1 MQSFSKRNKIVSSK
15 LNLESVSTQF
25 NMRIL
30 NTFIIYVKNNILPI
44 GINDTYISDIEK
56 VMTEM
61 GYHYQIPKN
70 AFDNDK
76 NASNLRF
83 YLTNDNKLKW
93 YDIYDFIEKS
103 LYVAKCDKKL
113 LNEYNRIMEEEGI
126 LYRIIYKKVTPI
138 VNNEEIA
145 SIENAIETQYDSV
158 NKHIEKALALM
169 SDIVK
174 PDYENSIKESISA
187 VESLCSII
195 AETDG
200 KNNTL
205 GNTLDLID
213 EKGIRIH
220 TALKEAFKKIYGYAS
235 DEKGIRHA
243 GAIEKD
249 AKREDAIYMLV
260 SCSAFVNYLIAKYE
274 DKKD

>member
-1 MQSFSKRNKIVSSK
+1 MQQFSKRNKIVSSK
-15 LNLESVSTQF
+15 LNLESISTLF

-70 AFDNDK
+70 VFDNDK

-83 YLTNDNKLKW
+83 YLTNDNKLIW

-103 LYVAKCDKKL
+103 LFVVKYDEKL
-113 LNEYNRIMEEEGI
+113 LNEYIRIMEEEGVP
-126 LYRIIYKKVTPI
+126 YRIVNGLVVPI
-138 VNNEEIA
+138 INDEEIESIQNASSTKYESVNN
-145 SIENAIETQYDSV
+145 
-158 NKHIEKALALM
+158 HIEKALELLQ
-169 SDIVK
+169 K
-174 PDYENSIKESISA
+174 RQNPDFENSIKESILA
-187 VESLCSII
+187 VESLCAII
-195 AETDG
+195 TEVKG
-200 KNNTL
+200 KENTL
-205 GNTLDLID
+205 GNMLDLL
-213 EKGIRIH
+213 EKKGTYIH
-220 TALKEAFKKIYGYAS
+220 ASLREAYKKIYGYAS

-243 GAIEKD
+243 GAIENG

-260 SCSAFVNYLIAKYE
+260 SCSAFVNYLIVKYE